1 MCVCERE
8 REKMYVSFFAH
19 HALCKDAYCCIQ
31 SIFTF
36 NAHNKSQFLDSLTF
50 PILTRTTAA
59 AAVTATAAA
68 TSASATITVYT
79 TAPVTTAVATLVPR
93 VVLYCIIFYH

>member
-1 MCVCERE
+1 
-8 REKMYVSFFAH
+8 MYVSFFAH
-19 HALCKDAYCCIQ
+19 HALCKDAYCCSQ

-59 AAVTATAAA
+59 AAVTATAAAVTAAA